1 MSNTHYH
8 LGTHTEL
15 GDLLVL
21 EGLIRHFS
29 FATKVTFNTQYV
41 ADAKELFHPLK
52 NVEPIFTQKSYPV
65 RPDKVPRGAN
75 QVLWLGYFSEEFQ
88 KHGRRLP
95 GIGVQTFD
103 PKTWDREFYRQAGV
117 PFITRWRGS
126 RLPGLYGD
134 STPEDAIL
142 VHDEPEHRIALP
154 NARRITPLPGKT
166 VFAWMKPLS
175 QAREIH
181 CIDSSILS
189 LVESMW
195 ANGYFGPR
203 TEFFF
208 HRSVRPTH
216 PPTLLAPW
224 QIVE

>member
-1 MSNTHYH
+1 MSYIHYH

-21 EGLIRHFS
+21 EGLIRHFA
-29 FATKVTFNTQYV
+29 FASKVTFNTQYV
-41 ADAKELFHPLK
+41 ADAKELFRNLE
-52 NVEPIFTQKSYPV
+52 NAEPIFTKKSYPV
-65 RPDKVPRGAN
+65 RPYNVPREATK
-75 QVLWLGYFSEEFQ
+75 VLWLGYFSDEFQ
-88 KHGRRLP
+88 KYGRRFP
-95 GIGVQTFD
+95 GTGVQTFD
-103 PKTWDREFYRQAGV
+103 SNTWDREFYRQAGV
-117 PFITRWRGS
+117 PFKTRWLRS
-126 RLPGLYGD
+126 SLPAILGD
-134 STPEDAIL
+134 STPGDAVL
-142 VHDEPEHRIALP
+142 VHDEPEHRIDLP
-154 NARRITPLPGKT
+154 NAKRITPLPGKT

-195 ANGYFGPR
+195 ANGYFGPK